1 MRIVSASSV
10 CDKIRSRLS
19 VPPIPAVVF
28 ARTFHYSTK
37 PMSFSIAIQNFI
49 LIFEKKLCIMVCG
62 MIGTVPFAL
71 SLTGESG
78 FEYKFPSQKGTQHGI
93 K

>member
-1 MRIVSASSV
+1 
-10 CDKIRSRLS
+10 
-19 VPPIPAVVF
+19 
-28 ARTFHYSTK
+28 
-37 PMSFSIAIQNFI
+37 MSFSIAIQNFI